1 MCQSAYRSVDD
12 NSYLGSV
19 VVSSM
24 EGRDVVSVSRRVEV
38 GVGCCGVVRGC
49 EGWKDR
55 EVQRKREAS
64 G

>member
-12 NSYLGSV
+12 DSCFGSV

-24 EGRDVVSVSRRVEV
+24 EGRDVVSVGQRVEV

-49 EGWKDR
+49 EVWKDR
-55 EVQRKREAS
+55 EAHGKREAS